1 MARKFF
7 RLILAS
13 LLLIGVMP
21 VQALGLDCVANSV
34 DQASSCC
41 CPVSQQTKQSCCEEE
56 SSAEAES
63 CNCLHDSAGQA
74 PLVLVAA
81 QPNHQKAPLVL
92 PSTPSA
98 EIVIL
103 SGQGSSILW
112 PRVNAPPGNSESLD
126 FSRSPPFV

>member
-41 CPVSQQTKQSCCEEE
+41 CPVGQQTKQSCCEEE
-56 SSAEAES
+56 SSADAES
-63 CNCLHDSAGQA
+63 CNCLHDPAGEA
-74 PLVLVAA
+74 PLVLAAA
-81 QPNHQKAPLVL
+81 QPYHQLLPAVL
-92 PSTPSA
+92 PDTASTDH
-98 EIVIL
+98 EIL
-103 SGQGSSILW
+103 LGPGSSILW
-112 PRVNAPPGNSESLD
+112 PELDAPPGNSESLD
-126 FSRSPPFV
+126 FSRAPPCV